1 MNLGDMRWDLQQ
13 LKAKASNKSPNSIPH
28 FQPRGMSLDDWE
40 QVIDEHL
47 TDGCMHFWV
56 TFVSP
61 EPRKLSGNQP

>member
-28 FQPRGMSLDDWE
+28 FQPSGMGPDEWE
-40 QVIDEHL
+40 SVIAEHKP
-47 TDGCMHFWV
+47 DGRMHIWV

-61 EPRKLSGNQP
+61 EPGKLSGNQP

>member
-1 MNLGDMRWDLQQ
+1 MNLGDMRWDLQ

-56 TFVSP
+56 TFVSH

>member
-40 QVIDEHL
+40 QVIDEHIP
-47 TDGCMHFWV
+47 DGRMHFWV

-61 EPRKLSGNQP
+61 ASEKLFGNRL